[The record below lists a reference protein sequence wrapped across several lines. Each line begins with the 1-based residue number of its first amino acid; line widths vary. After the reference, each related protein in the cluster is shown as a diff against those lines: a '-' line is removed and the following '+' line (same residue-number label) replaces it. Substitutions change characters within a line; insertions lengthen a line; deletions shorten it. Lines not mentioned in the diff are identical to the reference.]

1 MIGLGLGLAV
11 GLGGLGV
18 GLIGL
23 GSGLGGRGLNVGLK
37 VGLGGLVVGRGG
49 RGLRPSGSGEG
60 HFTVEGFLPIPTEV
74 SMKMGSRPLTVLV
87 SVKFGH

>member
-23 GSGLGGRGLNVGLK
+23 GSGLGGRGLNVGLN
-37 VGLGGLVVGRGG
+37 VGLGVGGG
-49 RGLRPSGSGEG
+49 ERGLRPSGSGEG

-74 SMKMGSRPLTVLV
+74 SMKMGSRPPTVLV
-87 SVKFGH
+87 SIKSDH

>member
-18 GLIGL
+18 GLIGF
-23 GSGLGGRGLNVGLK
+23 GSGLGGRGLNVGLG
-37 VGLGGLVVGRGG
+37 GLGVGGGG

-74 SMKMGSRPLTVLV
+74 SMKIGSRPPTVLV
-87 SVKFGH
+87 SIKFDH